1 MRFEELEVWKRA
13 ARLSAT
19 LYQETAG
26 IKDWEFRDQV
36 TRSGLSI
43 PSNIAEGHERDSS
56 AEIARFLT
64 IPKGSAGELVT
75 QLYIG
80 REAGYVDAQNSNDW
94 VGEAKEI
101 AKMLGALIRHWRN
114 HPKKSLSISS
124 Q

>member
-1 MRFEELEVWKRA
+1 MRSWRFGSG
-13 ARLSAT
+13 RLGVSAT

-26 IKDWEFRDQV
+26 IKDLGLRDQV

-43 PSNIAEGHERDSS
+43 PSNIAEGYERDSS
-56 AEIARFLT
+56 VEIARFLT
-64 IPKGSAGELVT
+64 IAKGSAGELVT

-80 REAGYVDAQNSNDW
+80 REAGYLDAQNSSHW

-114 HPKKSLSISS
+114 HPKK
-124 Q
+124 